1 MLIKKANI
9 LLRAFTGLHPPP
21 AVSASASSTSLTS
34 RRRESTRQLPC
45 RRDEQRGYATIA
57 GDSQEHQEAQQHNHG
72 PPERPWPKPLEGQTC
87 PTPYQILAM
96 KHNAIY
102 TKARFY
108 EMVKLYHPDLSK
120 DAGLDNAAHQVKME
134 RYRLIV
140 AAHTILSDPVKRSAY
155 DRLGAGWNGRAE
167 VGEKEHG
174 RSGSHQP
181 GPFTHSWS
189 DPSDPIW
196 QNATWEDW
204 ERFYARKARE
214 QGTAGGSTKEQQGTG
229 VYMQNSYFIVLVFTL
244 AMVGSSLNYNRAQD
258 AGTYFVEQRDLVHD
272 RAAKELRRVRQDIS
286 GMGKEE
292 KIQWFLRQREAT
304 MGQMAG
310 SDVEAMREERANR
323 LLPDREVCRS
333 EDIREKD
340 T

>member
-1 MLIKKANI
+1 MLIKKSSI
-9 LLRAFTGLHPPP
+9 LLRAYTSLHSLPT
-21 AVSASASSTSLTS
+21 ASGSSTSSLS
-34 RRRESTRQLPC
+34 RRRESTRQRAC
-45 RRDEQRGYATIA
+45 RRREQSGYATLA
-57 GDSQEHQEAQQHNHG
+57 GESQDQDTQQSHG
-72 PPERPWPKPLEGQTC
+72 QAERPWPKSLEGQSS

-120 DAGLDNAAHQVKME
+120 DSALNKAAHQVKME

-140 AAHTILSDPVKRSAY
+140 AAHTILSDPVRRSAY
-155 DRLGAGWNGRAE
+155 DRLGAGWDGKADVGVKENGHA
-167 VGEKEHG
+167 
-174 RSGSHQP
+174 GSQP
-181 GPFTHSWS
+181 GPFSRSWS
-189 DPSDPIW
+189 DPADPIW

-204 ERFYARKARE
+204 ERFHARKAQE
-214 QGTAGGSTKEQQGTG
+214 QGTAEGGAKEQQTG
-229 VYMQNSYFIVLVFTL
+229 VYMQNSYFFVLVVIL
-244 AMVGSSLNYNRAQD
+244 AMVGSSMNYNRAQD
-258 AGTYFVEQRDLVHD
+258 AGVYFVEQRDLVHD

-310 SDVEAMREERANR
+310 SDIEAMREERANR